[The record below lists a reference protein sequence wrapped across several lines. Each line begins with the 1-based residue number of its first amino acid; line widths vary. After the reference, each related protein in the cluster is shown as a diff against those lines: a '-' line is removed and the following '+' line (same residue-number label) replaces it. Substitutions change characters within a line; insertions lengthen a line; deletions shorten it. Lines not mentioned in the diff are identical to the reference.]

1 MATPQRF
8 TDQQMFDICERLY
21 QLNGFVKWADV
32 GKALGVSRQA
42 IQLRL
47 RAAVTRGDLPES
59 EMERWASVSSRRATS
74 RENHKRSRLTYEE
87 KRRLKTEF
95 TLLPENYEWLR
106 AECVYRKCTTA
117 DLLNGLIT
125 RERELSESK

>member
-42 IQLRL
+42 VQLRL
-47 RAAVTRGDLPES
+47 RAAVDRGDLPES
-59 EMERWASVSSRRATS
+59 EMERWASISSRRATA
-74 RENHKRSRLTYEE
+74 RENRARSRAHSAELERNDV
-87 KRRLKTEF
+87 KIRLS
-95 TLLPENYEWLR
+95 PENAEWLR
-106 AECVYRKCTTA
+106 QERVFRKATSA
-117 DLLNGLIT
+117 DIINGLLT
-125 RERELSESK
+125 VARMSK

>member
-1 MATPQRF
+1 MAVPQRF
-8 TDQQMFDICERLY
+8 TDQQMFDICEKLY

-32 GKALGVSRQA
+32 GQALGVSRQA
-42 IQLRL
+42 VQLRL
-47 RAAVTRGDLPES
+47 RAAVARGDLPES
-59 EMERWASVSSRRATS
+59 EMERWASVSSRRAVA

-106 AECVYRKCTTA
+106 AECVFRKATSA
-117 DLLNGLIT
+117 DIINGLLNVA
-125 RERELSESK
+125 RLSK

>member
-8 TDQQMFDICERLY
+8 TDQQMFDICEKLY

-47 RAAVTRGDLPES
+47 RAAVARGDLPES

-74 RENHKRSRLTYEE
+74 RENHKRRRLTYEE